1 MPEPLTACQQSL
13 LELIQERMADD
24 AMPPTC
30 REICSHF
37 GYKSPKAATD
47 LLDQL
52 EKKGWITRVPG
63 RARNIRLTQSSATG
77 VPFLGSIP
85 AGVPVDSESVQDTLL
100 NLNPAA
106 FGIRDRRLAFAL
118 RADGDSM
125 IGRHI
130 YPGDIV
136 VFEAKVIPRPENIVA
151 ALIDQKS
158 TLKTFVQKGGKS
170 WLRAENPRYPDLEPA
185 WDLQIQGVARG
196 VIRFLR

>member
-1 MPEPLTACQQSL
+1 MPEPLTACQQAL
-13 LELIQERMADD
+13 LDLIQDRLAD
-24 AMPPTC
+24 AGIPPTC
-30 REICSHF
+30 REICSHL

-47 LLDQL
+47 LLNQL
-52 EKKGWITRVPG
+52 EKKGWITRLPG
-63 RARNIRLTQSSATG
+63 KARNIRLTQSSDTG
-77 VPFLGSIP
+77 VPLLGSIP
-85 AGVPVDSESVQDTLL
+85 AGAPVDTESFQDTLL

-136 VFEAKVIPRPENIVA
+136 VLEAKVTPRPENIVA

>member
-1 MPEPLTACQQSL
+1 
-13 LELIQERMADD
+13 
-24 AMPPTC
+24 MPPTC
-30 REICSHF
+30 REICGHF
-37 GYKSPKAATD
+37 GFKSPKAATD
-47 LLDQL
+47 LLGQL
-52 EKKGWITRVPG
+52 ERKGWITRASG
-63 RARNIRLTQSSATG
+63 RARNISLTQGGAAG
-77 VPFLGSIP
+77 VPILGSIP
-85 AGVPVDSESVQDTLL
+85 AGAPVDSESIHDVML

-106 FGIRDRRLAFAL
+106 FGIRNRRMAFAL

-136 VFEAKVIPRPENIVA
+136 VLEAKVIPRTENIVA

-158 TLKTFVQKGGKS
+158 TLKTFVQKEGKS

-196 VIRFLR
+196 VVRFFH